1 MRSPEEKLAEHATAG
16 SEEWGRDPSVR
27 LVRRVF
33 AAMEAGQKD
42 LLRTLALSPF
52 DPRLRRWRERALAAF
67 EAPWARGARGDA
79 ELSETEAGALYVL
92 CLGKIMAGEGIK
104 GVPGSQPENEELRLR
119 LFGRCRIYHD
129 PVAPVLKAP
138 ADIGWEAW
146 FRRIDLVTPRR
157 LNGKELLMRTR
168 GWWTV
173 EPAEVAPVVEAHGR
187 LVVGEKGEL
196 LVEFADHDA
205 AVALSKA
212 LSERFG
218 DQVLLA
224 P

>member
-1 MRSPEEKLAEHATAG
+1 
-16 SEEWGRDPSVR
+16 VI
-27 LVRRVF
+27 
-33 AAMEAGQKD
+33 Q
-42 LLRTLALSPF
+42 
-52 DPRLRRWRERALAAF
+52 
-67 EAPWARGARGDA
+67 
-79 ELSETEAGALYVL
+79 
-92 CLGKIMAGEGIK
+92 
-104 GVPGSQPENEELRLR
+104 LR

-138 ADIGWEAW
+138 AEIGWEAL
-146 FRRIDLVTPRR
+146 FRRIDLVTPRN
-157 LNGKELLMRTR
+157 LKGKELLMRTR

-173 EPAEVAPVVEAHGR
+173 EPSEVAPVVEAHGK

-196 LVEFADHDA
+196 LVEFANQDA
-205 AVALSKA
+205 AEALSRA